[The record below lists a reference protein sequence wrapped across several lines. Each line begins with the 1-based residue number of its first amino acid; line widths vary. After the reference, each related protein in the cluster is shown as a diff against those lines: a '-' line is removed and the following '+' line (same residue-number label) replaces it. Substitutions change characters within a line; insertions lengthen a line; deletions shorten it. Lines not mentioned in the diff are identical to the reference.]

1 MCDKAVSN
9 DTFMLEYCHD
19 RYKTQKMCDKAV
31 LEDLFILK
39 YCHVRYKTQKLC
51 DIAVND
57 FLPELKLVPDWF
69 VSNKMLEK
77 LHTTLF
83 ADDDIAFF
91 HEDSGSVTHF
101 SNKIDILSV
110 NFKNINLD

>member
-1 MCDKAVSN
+1 M
-9 DTFMLEYCHD
+9 
-19 RYKTQKMCDKAV
+19 
-31 LEDLFILK
+31 
-39 YCHVRYKTQKLC
+39 C

-83 ADDDIAFF
+83 TDDDIAFF

>member
-1 MCDKAVSN
+1 MSN
-9 DTFMLEYCHD
+9 DTLMLEYCHD

-101 SNKIDILSV
+101 SNKVDILSV

>member
-1 MCDKAVSN
+1 M
-9 DTFMLEYCHD
+9 
-19 RYKTQKMCDKAV
+19 
-31 LEDLFILK
+31 
-39 YCHVRYKTQKLC
+39 C

-77 LHTTLF
+77 FHTTLF

>member
-1 MCDKAVSN
+1 M
-9 DTFMLEYCHD
+9 
-19 RYKTQKMCDKAV
+19 
-31 LEDLFILK
+31 
-39 YCHVRYKTQKLC
+39 C

>member
-1 MCDKAVSN
+1 M
-9 DTFMLEYCHD
+9 
-19 RYKTQKMCDKAV
+19 
-31 LEDLFILK
+31 
-39 YCHVRYKTQKLC
+39 C

-101 SNKIDILSV
+101 SNKVDILSV